1 MPGIRVS
8 PSVVAGVP
16 GLAVMVV
23 AGLLAGGVI
32 GGSGYH
38 VDGPAPGTLTV
49 DGVHLTLDAQ
59 VPLVSVSPL
68 PDAASRVVVDAGEA
82 VTEAPACGAYTTV
95 RVTQQDGE
103 RVRIAAYSY
112 LVDDGGAAPA
122 EVCAEPGFTGRVTLD
137 LGSPLDGR
145 RVVEEGTD
153 RVLVLAAE
161 TAAGG
166 A

>member
-1 MPGIRVS
+1 
-8 PSVVAGVP
+8 
-16 GLAVMVV
+16 MVV

-103 RVRIAAYSY
+103 RVRSPPTATSWTT
-112 LVDDGGAAPA
+112 AAPPPRRSA
-122 EVCAEPGFTGRVTLD
+122 PSPGFTGRVTLD